1 MVAGLMTDG
10 AGGSVRNWR
19 SWVPIPTSDR
29 RIHLIR
35 WVLLEAHR
43 LAVVGAL
50 VTLVF
55 VSLTLIG
62 TVWTF
67 EMRSLLTETSTVQS
81 ILDTLLNGIILL
93 VSIVVSVNSIVLSH
107 EITSIEREHDRIG
120 GTIEF
125 RQKLGNLTESGKSP
139 SDPTAF
145 LELMARQIEEGA
157 RKLEDDVAGADEA
170 FVEDVHTFV
179 SSIREMAAQLDE
191 IQASGAQFGV
201 LWKGMEVDYGP
212 YADRSRALL
221 SSHDDVSSEQI
232 QTGIDDLVEILEL
245 FAVGKEYFKTL
256 YYQQEISR
264 LSQSLLVI
272 SLPVIILNATTV
284 LAIDAGT
291 LPDVW
296 LFGLSP
302 LQSFVFFAFSASL
315 VPYLLLTSYM
325 LRLSTVAR
333 LASSGGVFSLY

>member
-1 MVAGLMTDG
+1 MSVDFLA
-10 AGGSVRNWR
+10 SVRKWR
-19 SWVPIPTSDR
+19 SWFPVPTADR
-29 RIHLIR
+29 RIHIVR
-35 WVLLEAHR
+35 WTLLEANR

-50 VTLVF
+50 LTMVF
-55 VSLTLIG
+55 VALMVIG
-62 TVWTF
+62 TLWTF
-67 EMRSLLTETSTVQS
+67 EMQSLLEETSTVQS

-93 VSIVVSVNSIVLSH
+93 VSIVVSINAIVLSH
-107 EITSIEREHDRIG
+107 EMTSIDREHDRIA
-120 GTIEF
+120 GTIDF
-125 RQKLGNLTESGKSP
+125 RERLGSLTETGESP
-139 SDPTAF
+139 SDPAAF
-145 LELMARQIEEGA
+145 LELMAQQIEERA
-157 RKLEDDVAGADEA
+157 RKLEDEMEGVDGAFADDVR
-170 FVEDVHTFV
+170 TFV
-179 SSIREMAAQLDE
+179 SSISEMVTRLED
-191 IQASGAQFGV
+191 IQSSGAQFGV

-221 SSHDDVSSEQI
+221 SSHDTESREQV
-232 QTGIDDLVEILEL
+232 QTGVDDLVEALEL

-256 YYQQEISR
+256 YFQQEISR

-272 SLPVIILNATTV
+272 SLPAIILNATTI

-296 LFGLSP
+296 FFGLPP

-333 LASSGGVFSLY
+333 RTSTGGVFSLK